1 MFKSVTENVGQSS
14 FLLEW
19 KTLADIVELFLLD
32 CSGKEIYMEQ
42 LGEMLKEADMVV
54 AVYDV
59 TKTESFG
66 NVAKVV
72 NVLTTFCRLSFKR
85 LFKKNHFQTRS
96 GQTTCSV
103 FLKWMLIN
111 LKWATSVKTFT
122 KAWASFFELWYHS

>member
-72 NVLTTFCRLSFKR
+72 DVLTTFLSIVV
-85 LFKKNHFQTRS
+85 
-96 GQTTCSV
+96 QTT
-103 FLKWMLIN
+103 L
-111 LKWATSVKTFT
+111 
-122 KAWASFFELWYHS
+122 

>member
-1 MFKSVTENVGQSS
+1 
-14 FLLEW
+14 
-19 KTLADIVELFLLD
+19 
-32 CSGKEIYMEQ
+32 MEQ

-85 LFKKNHFQTRS
+85 LFLIFNAGKIKSHKMAAAKN
-96 GQTTCSV
+96 CSLLLGNSNWRLL
-103 FLKWMLIN
+103 FLHDCLVLKTIN
-111 LKWATSVKTFT
+111 LLAV
-122 KAWASFFELWYHS
+122 AH

>member
-1 MFKSVTENVGQSS
+1 MPKSVTENDGQSS
-14 FLLEW
+14 FFIRMK

-85 LFKKNHFQTRS
+85 LF
-96 GQTTCSV
+96 
-103 FLKWMLIN
+103 LIFN
-111 LKWATSVKTFT
+111 VG
-122 KAWASFFELWYHS
+122 